1 VEVLQWRGCLSAIE
15 YGDSGAVES
24 LRDEADELPCCES
37 DGQAE
42 AASKNSFL
50 SPPRRGRRSILLLHL
65 QPPDPPKPAL
75 FMEILISL
83 RRHTFGSDRRSSM
96 RSRKKTLRC

>member
-65 QPPDPPKPAL
+65 QPPDSPKPAL

-96 RSRKKTLRC
+96 RTRKKT

>member
-1 VEVLQWRGCLSAIE
+1 VEN
-15 YGDSGAVES
+15 
-24 LRDEADELPCCES
+24 LREEADELPCCGS

-50 SPPRRGRRSILLLHL
+50 SPPRRGRRSSLPLHM
-65 QPPDPPKPAL
+65 QPLDPPKRAL

-83 RRHTFGSDRRSSM
+83 RRHTFGSDRRSAM
-96 RSRKKTLRC
+96 RTRKKT